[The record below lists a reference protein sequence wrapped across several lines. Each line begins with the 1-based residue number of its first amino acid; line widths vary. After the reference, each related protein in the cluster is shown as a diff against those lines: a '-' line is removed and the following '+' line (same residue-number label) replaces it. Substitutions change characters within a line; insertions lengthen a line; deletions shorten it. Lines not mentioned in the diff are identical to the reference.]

1 MIKAILYT
9 LICVVSW
16 AFIPV
21 ASKEILKD
29 MNNYA
34 MLLFSNAISTV
45 VLFFYLLLSKKVCLL
60 KKYSP
65 KDYLVLSF
73 LGFLGSYL
81 FYIVLYKAFSL
92 SLAQEVFI
100 INYTWPILIVLL
112 SAPILKERLNPTKL
126 ISITISFFGVV
137 IILTRGNPSHI
148 KFTSVK
154 GDLLALIASFCFALF
169 SVLGKKVKY
178 DQIVS
183 VFIYFLSATVFS
195 LLSIKYAHIKSIT
208 VNSLIWLFIN
218 GAFINGI
225 SYIFWFKALKSTKA
239 AVVSNIV
246 YLTPALSLLFISAIL
261 KERIE
266 TYSIFGLLFILT
278 GIAIQLK
285 PRLT

>member
-45 VLFFYLLLSKKVCLL
+45 VLFFYLLLSKKVGLL

-65 KDYLVLSF
+65 KDYLALSF

-178 DQIVS
+178 DHIVS

-195 LLSIKYAHIKSIT
+195 LLSIKYAHIESIT

>member
-45 VLFFYLLLSKKVCLL
+45 VLFFYLLLSKKVGFL

-112 SAPILKERLNPTKL
+112 SAPILKERLNLTKL

-195 LLSIKYAHIKSIT
+195 LLSIKYAHIESIT

>member
-9 LICVVSW
+9 LVCVVSW

-21 ASKEILKD
+21 ASKEILKN

-34 MLLFSNAISTV
+34 MLLFSNAISTT
-45 VLFFYLLLSKKVCLL
+45 VLLFYLLLSGRVNIL
-60 KKYSP
+60 KRYSP
-65 KDYLVLSF
+65 KDYLIMSF

-112 SAPILKERLNPTKL
+112 SAPILKERLNLTKL
-126 ISITISFFGVV
+126 ISIAISFFGVV

-154 GDLLALIASFCFALF
+154 GDLLALLASLCFALF

-208 VNSLIWLFIN
+208 ANSLFWLFIN

-239 AVVSNIV
+239 SVVSNIV

-266 TYSIFGLLFILT
+266 TYSAFGLLFILA

-285 PRLT
+285 PKLT

>member
-1 MIKAILYT
+1 MIKAIIYT

-45 VLFFYLLLSKKVCLL
+45 VLFFYLLLSRKVNLL
-60 KKYSP
+60 KKYSL
-65 KDYLVLSF
+65 KDYLTLSF

-100 INYTWPILIVLL
+100 INYTWPILIVVL
-112 SAPILKERLNPTKL
+112 SAPILKEQLTLTKL
-126 ISITISFFGVV
+126 ISITISFFGVI
-137 IILTRGNPSHI
+137 IILTRGNLSHI
-148 KFTSVK
+148 NFTSAK
-154 GDLLALIASFCFALF
+154 GDLLALLASFCFALF
-169 SVLGKKVKY
+169 SVLGKRVQY
-178 DQIVS
+178 DQIIS

-195 LLSIKYAHIKSIT
+195 LLTLNYAQIKSIT
-208 VNSLIWLFIN
+208 ANSLFWLFIN
-218 GAFINGI
+218 GVFINGI

-239 AVVSNIV
+239 VVVSNIA

-261 KERIE
+261 REKIE
-266 TYSIFGLLFILT
+266 TYSIFGLMFILA
-278 GIAIQLK
+278 GISMQLK
-285 PRLT
+285 FKST

>member
-45 VLFFYLLLSKKVCLL
+45 VLFFYLLLSRKVNLL
-60 KKYSP
+60 KKYSL
-65 KDYLVLSF
+65 KDYLTLSF

-112 SAPILKERLNPTKL
+112 SAPILKEQLTLTKL
-126 ISITISFFGVV
+126 ISIAISFFGVI
-137 IILTRGNPSHI
+137 IILTRGNLSHI
-148 KFTSVK
+148 KFTSAK
-154 GDLLALIASFCFALF
+154 GDLLALLASFCFALF
-169 SVLGKKVKY
+169 SVLGKMVQY
-178 DQIVS
+178 DQIIS

-195 LLSIKYAHIKSIT
+195 LLTLNYAHIKSIT
-208 VNSLIWLFIN
+208 ANSLFWLFIN
-218 GAFINGI
+218 GVFINGI

-239 AVVSNIV
+239 VVVSNIA

-261 KERIE
+261 REKIE
-266 TYSIFGLLFILT
+266 TYSIFGLMFILA
-278 GIAIQLK
+278 GISMQLK
-285 PRLT
+285 FKST

>member
-1 MIKAILYT
+1 MIKAVLYT
-9 LICVVSW
+9 LICVLSW

-45 VLFFYLLLSKKVCLL
+45 VLFLYLTLSKKVKIL
-60 KKYSP
+60 KTYSP
-65 KDYLVLSF
+65 KDYFILSF
-73 LGFLGSYL
+73 LGFLGSFL

-112 SAPILKERLNPTKL
+112 SAPILKERLTPAKL
-126 ISITISFFGVV
+126 ISISISFFGVI
-137 IILTRGNPSHI
+137 IILTKGNPAHI
-148 KFTSVK
+148 RFTSVK
-154 GDLLALIASFCFALF
+154 GDLLALLASLCFALF
-169 SVLGKKVKY
+169 SVLGKKVHY
-178 DQIVS
+178 DQVAS
-183 VFIYFLSATVFS
+183 VFIYFLSATLFS
-195 LLSIKYAHIKSIT
+195 LITIRYVHIDSIT
-208 VNSLIWLFIN
+208 ANSLLWLLIN

-246 YLTPALSLLFISAIL
+246 YLTPAISLIFISVIL

-266 TYSIFGLLFILT
+266 TYSILGLFFILT

-285 PRLT
+285 SKLT